1 MTTQNSA
8 HLQPDSDSSSAVGI
22 DRRRRLV
29 LQSLGSGSLLLGAAP
44 LLSACSPG
52 AISPA
57 AFNTMGSALQTL
69 EKLRVHPLHTDG
81 AWDLAHVLHHV
92 AQSIE
97 YSLHGFP
104 ALKPAWFRSTIGPM
118 AFAVFSARGRM
129 NHSLDE
135 AIPGAP
141 DIPQAQPLPPAIDH
155 LVAALQSFDKHGG
168 PLMPH
173 FAYGELDKPEYTRAH
188 LMHLAN
194 HWKEV
199 VA

>member
-1 MTTQNSA
+1 MTTHESA
-8 HLQPDSDSSSAVGI
+8 HLQPGSKPSSAADI
-22 DRRRRLV
+22 NRRRRLA
-29 LQSLGSGSLLLGAAP
+29 LQSLGTGALVLGAAP

-57 AFNTMGSALQTL
+57 AFNTIDNALQTL
-69 EKLRVHPLHTDG
+69 EKLRNHPLHTDG

-118 AFAVFSARGRM
+118 AFAIFSARGQM
-129 NHSLDE
+129 SHSLDE

-141 DIPQAQPLPPAIDH
+141 AIPQAQPLPPAIDH
-155 LVAALQSFDKHGG
+155 LVAALQSFAKHSG

-199 VA
+199 IA